1 MKIRWTWIAC
11 LALMTSC
18 GNDMPKNVIQP
29 EVMENMLYDYHLSL
43 GMAITS
49 QNTEKEAQKNY
60 IFKKYNITQADFDS
74 SMVWYTRESK
84 KLMAIYENLDKKFKR
99 EYAHI
104 ERLLESREEANSR
117 ASISGDTVDIWR
129 KGDIHWFTKTP
140 LNRQLL
146 FEIKADTT
154 FHERDAFLWDINYHF
169 FTEGSILMGMN
180 VVYENDSIAGMTQ
193 LIDESGPQ
201 SIYLHTDS
209 TYKVKELNG
218 FIYVPDD
225 SIASDPKIL
234 AHHISLTRYHM
245 PAPVDSTSTKKE
257 KMESPKESSKK
268 SKAQEEIMT
277 LEEPKEEEFQNAQS
291 AMEKRKERIQ
301 KRKKGK

>member
-11 LALMTSC
+11 LAFMTSC
-18 GNDMPKNVIQP
+18 GNDMPENIIQP
-29 EVMENMLYDYHLSL
+29 KVMEDVLYDYHLSL
-43 GMAITS
+43 GMAIS
-49 QNTEKEAQKNY
+49 SRNTEKEAQKNY
-60 IFKKYNITQADFDS
+60 IFQKYNITEADFDS

-84 KLMAIYENLDKKFKR
+84 KLMTIYENLDKKFKR

-104 ERLLESREEANSR
+104 ERLLETREEANSR
-117 ASISGDTVDIWR
+117 ATISGDTVDIWR

-169 FTEGSILMGMN
+169 FTEGQILMGMN
-180 VVYENDSIAGMTQ
+180 VVYENDSITGMTK
-193 LIDESGPQ
+193 LIDESGLQ

-209 TYKVKELNG
+209 AYKVKELNG

-225 SIASDPKIL
+225 SISSEPKIL

-245 PAPVDSTSTKKE
+245 PAPIDSTSTTKE
-257 KMESPKESSKK
+257 KTESPKESSKK
-268 SKAQEEIMT
+268 SKAQEDIIT
-277 LEEPKEEEFQNAQS
+277 LEEPKEEEFQSPQS